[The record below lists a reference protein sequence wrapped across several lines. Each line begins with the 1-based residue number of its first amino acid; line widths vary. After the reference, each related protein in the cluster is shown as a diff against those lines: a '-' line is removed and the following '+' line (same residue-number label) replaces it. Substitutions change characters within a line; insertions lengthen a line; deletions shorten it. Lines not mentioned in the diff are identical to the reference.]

1 MDCMAASSNVEVKE
15 LRVDGGITANSACMQ
30 LQANIMGV
38 SVILPRVTET
48 TALGAAF
55 AAGVAVGFW
64 SDLQQLKSLWQEQK
78 RWVADAEDVG
88 AATRVPLCQE
98 EFHARRI
105 EGYRMW
111 QRAVDRSKNWSN

>member
-1 MDCMAASSNVEVKE
+1 MDSMIASSNVEVSE

-38 SVILPRVTET
+38 SVILPRVAET

-64 SDLQQLKSLWQEQK
+64 SGLEELKALWQEQK
-78 RWVADAEDVG
+78 RWEADAEDVG
-88 AATRVPLCQE
+88 VAGVTAPDKQTCDS
-98 EFHARRI
+98 RRA

-111 QRAVDRSKNWSN
+111 QRAVERCKDWAE